1 MTATRSSAL
10 DVLTRVVAA
19 GPGGYCLSMIVCI
32 WLVRLLQ
39 LSSQEGRQLV
49 NVLFFVVYLLVIMW
63 VFAVA
68 RSRTA
73 ALGVALPTLALF
85 GLHRLVAGEWA

>member
-1 MTATRSSAL
+1 MLVRIL
-10 DVLTRVVAA
+10 AA
-19 GPGGYCLSMIVCI
+19 GPGGYCLSMILCI

-49 NVLFFVVYLLVIMW
+49 NMLFFVLYLLVIMW

-85 GLHRLVAGEWA
+85 GLHRLVVGEWS